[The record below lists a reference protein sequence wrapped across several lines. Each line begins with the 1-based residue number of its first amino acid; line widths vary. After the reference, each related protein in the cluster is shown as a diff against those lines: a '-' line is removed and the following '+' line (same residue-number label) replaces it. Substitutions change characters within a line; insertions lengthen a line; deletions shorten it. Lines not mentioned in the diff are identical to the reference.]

1 MTKLQTISDKNT
13 KSFKIKKLLVKKL
26 NKEQFKKDNL
36 IIVIGGDGF
45 MLQTLKKNKN
55 SKKLFYGINSGNYGF
70 LMNKFSSKNIIK
82 NLSKANMVSIYPLE
96 MIVKNKSNQARKSLA
111 INEVSILRQ
120 SRQAASL
127 SIKQGS
133 RQIIKKL
140 VSDGVLVSTPA
151 GSTAYNLSVHG
162 PILSLHSK
170 KLSISPI
177 SAFRPRRWKGKI
189 VNDKSKIIITNLDPS
204 KRPIS
209 AVADNLEVRNAK
221 SITVKT
227 NNKIKEFIFQISNTE
242 KIYLSKNSEDL
253 KFNEKILSVKL
264 DKKIIY
270 KENIILQSLYKAATD
285 QNIPPNTIIEFARI
299 YGFQVD
305 FQRDIRKEDKF
316 QIMYEVFIDENKKI
330 IETGEILFANLK
342 LSGQDNSLY
351 YFDKENLEGHYD
363 KNGKS
368 VQKALMKSPINGAR
382 LSSSF
387 GMRKHPIDG
396 YNKMHRGTDFA
407 APKGTP
413 IMASGNGIVKKAGWC
428 GGGGNCVKIRHNSTY
443 ETVYAHMSKFARGI
457 KNGVRVKQGQT
468 IGYVGSTGKST
479 GPHLH
484 YEVIVNGKKV
494 NSQKLK
500 LPSGKVL
507 KGKNRE
513 YFETAKIKLDVLK
526 SEKIIG
532 LN

>member
-1 MTKLQTISDKNT
+1 MLKKFKSSLLNNLKIFGLILLIIFTIIVATLSNHQKKIS
-13 KSFKIKKLLVKKL
+13 KSQNNNIVDNIYFKKTLNEIVNNLEPRYKKYNHKIKSGETFDKILNNYSINKEEINAIKESLSKKVNINKL
-26 NKEQFKKDNL
+26 N
-36 IIVIGGDGF
+36 
-45 MLQTLKKNKN
+45 T
-55 SKKLFYGINSGNYGF
+55 
-70 LMNKFSSKNIIK
+70 
-82 NLSKANMVSIYPLE
+82 
-96 MIVKNKSNQARKSLA
+96 NQK
-111 INEVSILRQ
+111 I
-120 SRQAASL
+120 
-127 SIKQGS
+127 
-133 RQIIKKL
+133 QII
-140 VSDGVLVSTPA
+140 
-151 GSTAYNLSVHG
+151 
-162 PILSLHSK
+162 
-170 KLSISPI
+170 
-177 SAFRPRRWKGKI
+177 
-189 VNDKSKIIITNLDPS
+189 LD
-204 KRPIS
+204 
-209 AVADNLEVRNAK
+209 
-221 SITVKT
+221 KT
-227 NNKIKEFIFQISNTE
+227 NNKIKEFVFQISNTE

-253 KFNEKILSVKL
+253 EFDKKILSIKL

-507 KGKNRE
+507 KGKDRE

>member
-1 MTKLQTISDKNT
+1 MLK
-13 KSFKIKKLLVKKL
+13 KIKSSLLNNLRIFGLILLIIFTIIIATLSNYQKKL
-26 NKEQFKKDNL
+26 GKNQHNDIIDNIYFKKTLNEIVNNLEPRYKKYNHKIKSGETFDKILNNYSINKEEINAIKESL
-36 IIVIGGDGF
+36 
-45 MLQTLKKNKN
+45 
-55 SKKLFYGINSGNYGF
+55 SKKVNINKLNT
-70 LMNKFSSKNIIK
+70 
-82 NLSKANMVSIYPLE
+82 
-96 MIVKNKSNQARKSLA
+96 NQK
-111 INEVSILRQ
+111 I
-120 SRQAASL
+120 
-127 SIKQGS
+127 
-133 RQIIKKL
+133 QII
-140 VSDGVLVSTPA
+140 
-151 GSTAYNLSVHG
+151 
-162 PILSLHSK
+162 
-170 KLSISPI
+170 
-177 SAFRPRRWKGKI
+177 
-189 VNDKSKIIITNLDPS
+189 LD
-204 KRPIS
+204 R
-209 AVADNLEVRNAK
+209 
-221 SITVKT
+221 T
-227 NNKIKEFIFQISNTE
+227 NNKIKEFVFQISNTE

-253 KFNEKILSVKL
+253 EFDEKILSIKL

-507 KGKNRE
+507 KGKDRE